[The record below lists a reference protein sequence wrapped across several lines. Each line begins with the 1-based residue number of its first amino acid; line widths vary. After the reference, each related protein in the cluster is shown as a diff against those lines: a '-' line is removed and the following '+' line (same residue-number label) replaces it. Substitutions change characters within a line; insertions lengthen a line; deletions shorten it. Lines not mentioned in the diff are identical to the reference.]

1 MYTAAMT
8 THIVSGHAAS
18 GSIKRFLDSIPEKS
32 DVIAF
37 GDMLA
42 IGPLRDL
49 DTLPGRLNRAAY
61 WQEVFAGRDQSYL
74 NTFDDADKIE
84 RIQELYEDG
93 KQLLFWVGPSANERL
108 GFGRVLAALDP
119 LPDSV
124 DVVWLDHYII
134 KNKYGESEIEQLG
147 QCSQEILA
155 DIYESKRALTHRE
168 ITAFA
173 NEWETVSNIESDVRF
188 HHRRTGVYVHRTKD
202 AFDQVMLDCC
212 SAEFQTAA
220 LVIGTTLAK
229 TQLDLDFLQWRLRV
243 LIDTGKLTMHGT
255 PPALKDFEVKR
266 A

>member
-1 MYTAAMT
+1 MT
-8 THIVSGHAAS
+8 THIVSGYPAS
-18 GSIKRFLDSIPEKS
+18 GSIKRFLDGTDEKY

-42 IGPLRDL
+42 IGPLQDL
-49 DTLPGRLNRAAY
+49 DTLAGRLNRAAY
-61 WQEVFAGRDQSYL
+61 WQEMFTGRDQSYL

-84 RIQELYEDG
+84 RIVELHDDG
-93 KQLLFWVGPSANERL
+93 KKLLFWVGPSANERL
-108 GFGRVLAALDP
+108 GFGRVLAAMDP
-119 LPDSV
+119 LPDTV
-124 DVVWLDHYII
+124 DAVWLDHYTI

-155 DIYESKRALTHRE
+155 DIYAAKRALTHKE
-168 ITAFA
+168 IEAFA
-173 NEWETVSNIESDVRF
+173 NEWETVSRIESDVRF

-202 AFDQVMLDCC
+202 AFDQAMLDCC
-212 SAEFQTAA
+212 ADEFRTAA

-243 LIDTGKLTMHGT
+243 LIETGKLVMKGSTRS
-255 PPALKDFEVKR
+255 LQDFEVKL